1 VRATRTYYDIILN
14 DQCQSMVSTVKKY
27 PVGTGVCSGLVRNHG
42 TPRSWTAGQ
51 GFCSP
56 QGSPTDLEKY
66 RTYGMV
72 MLCCGGSSY
81 DPLGYTNDFWKNRN
95 RFSSRGTSR
104 SRFRGPI
111 RLPWSCSQFFGC
123 TWTTVKALILTAWL
137 VKTHTAPNF
146 EPWRGTAQD
155 VFQEHQVVVECGVG

>member
-1 VRATRTYYDIILN
+1 
-14 DQCQSMVSTVKKY
+14 MVSTVKKY

-72 MLCCGGSSY
+72 LLWSGGVFY
-81 DPLGYTNDFWKNRN
+81 DPA
-95 RFSSRGTSR
+95 
-104 SRFRGPI
+104 
-111 RLPWSCSQFFGC
+111 GC
-123 TWTTVKALILTAWL
+123 TYDLGAKEVSVPSEGNKHA
-137 VKTHTAPNF
+137 VPS
-146 EPWRGTAQD
+146 
-155 VFQEHQVVVECGVG
+155 